1 MVYCVRPAGCQR
13 DGGAALQT
21 PCFKPHKRIKVDEI
35 SVFAF
40 MEASI
45 VYTNINTHNS
55 SSAHKNL
62 TPSRERNG
70 RYTARG
76 ALEQQ
81 RVLVGTA
88 LYLVFCLFMLYS
100 AA

>member
-1 MVYCVRPAGCQR
+1 
-13 DGGAALQT
+13 
-21 PCFKPHKRIKVDEI
+21 
-35 SVFAF
+35 

-45 VYTNINTHNS
+45 VYTNTQQA
-55 SSAHKNL
+55 SSARKNL
-62 TPSRERNG
+62 TPAAGVRESKILYIR
-70 RYTARG
+70 RRG
-76 ALEQQ
+76 ALEQ